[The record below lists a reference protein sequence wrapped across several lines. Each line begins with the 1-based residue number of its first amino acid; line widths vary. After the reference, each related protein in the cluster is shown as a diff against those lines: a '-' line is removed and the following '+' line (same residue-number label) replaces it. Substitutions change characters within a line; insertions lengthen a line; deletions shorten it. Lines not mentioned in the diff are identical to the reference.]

1 MNQVVLFILNIFY
14 IQLYLFR
21 DESIAV
27 ETPVIAGGI
36 FAVHKDWFV
45 RLGLYDE
52 GMQASKQDHRETS
65 RDILLRS
72 IVSTENHNWSFWK
85 VLFIYMFSTQP
96 YAKKLCALLL
106 NNNKIGNKIIFDL
119 EKLQG
124 VH

>member
-52 GMQASKQDHRETS
+52 GMQVSKEDFYQNKTINKPL
-65 RDILLRS
+65 DIS
-72 IVSTENHNWSFWK
+72 S
-85 VLFIYMFSTQP
+85 
-96 YAKKLCALLL
+96 
-106 NNNKIGNKIIFDL
+106 
-119 EKLQG
+119 
-124 VH
+124 